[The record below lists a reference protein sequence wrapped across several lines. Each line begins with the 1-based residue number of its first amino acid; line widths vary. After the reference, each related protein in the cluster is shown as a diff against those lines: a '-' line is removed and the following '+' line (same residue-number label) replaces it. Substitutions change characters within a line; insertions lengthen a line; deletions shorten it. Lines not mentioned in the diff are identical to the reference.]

1 MRLNQPYLARNNVEH
16 LLRHS
21 ESKDPNFRNTLIDL
35 QMEATCRLA
44 DWDQLEVIHQE
55 YYKNLTLPT
64 IASSDIKINGLE
76 KNTIYNITQT
86 HHSWGARL
94 AAIICSLKRLDKK
107 VFDDHVRSTRNSL
120 INSVLAMTFE
130 SAESYSQVYKYIVR
144 YFFLLV

>member
-1 MRLNQPYLARNNVEH
+1 MIALIKCLLRLNQPYLARNNVEH

-21 ESKDPNFRNTLIDL
+21 EFKDSKFKNTLIDL
-35 QMEATCRLA
+35 QMETTCRLA

-55 YYKNLTLPT
+55 YYKNMTIPT
-64 IASSDIKINGLE
+64 VGLSDIKINGLE
-76 KNTIYNITQT
+76 INTTYNNMQTT

-94 AAIICSLKRLDKK
+94 AAIIFSLKRLDKK

-130 SAESYSQVYKYIVR
+130 SAESYSQVY
-144 YFFLLV
+144 